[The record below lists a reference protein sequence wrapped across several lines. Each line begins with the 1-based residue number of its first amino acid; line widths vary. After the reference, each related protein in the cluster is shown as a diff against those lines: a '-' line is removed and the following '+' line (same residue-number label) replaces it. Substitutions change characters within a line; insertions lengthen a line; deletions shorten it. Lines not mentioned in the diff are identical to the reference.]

1 LDEVRR
7 YGDGTC
13 GWCGTGKADGGEEK
27 ADGGEERTMDG
38 VEGVSTG
45 AGAGADTGGA
55 ERGDEG
61 VGGTATACDSSIGFD
76 IDIEVTLLVFE
87 CLNPNDLPLEAK
99 LIFTGDRSDGRW
111 NLSGLTYGFGITEPN
126 VEVLQRLRSP
136 G

>member
-13 GWCGTGKADGGEEK
+13 GWCGAEK
-27 ADGGEERTMDG
+27 ADGGEERTMEG
-38 VEGVSTG
+38 VEGVSA
-45 AGAGADTGGA
+45 AGGGDGDTGGA

-87 CLNPNDLPLEAK
+87 CLNPKDLPFEEK

-111 NLSGLTYGFGITEPN
+111 NFSGLTYGFGLTEPN